1 MRIAILGPLAATHHS
16 QPVAPTAAKPRT
28 VLAVLATHANDVVP
42 ISSLIAELWQDSPP
56 RNARTTTQTYILSL
70 RKLIH
75 AAAQHAGVADDAKKV
90 LVTTPAGYL
99 LRVPPDSVDASHFE
113 RLANIGHRARER
125 QDYVAAARTFAE
137 ALSWWRG
144 PAFVDVQAGR
154 RLRLYAQRLGEIR
167 LNVLDCR
174 IEADLRLGRHHEL
187 LGGLSAVTTQHPTHE
202 GLVAHLM
209 LALYR
214 SGRRCEALEAYQRLR
229 VSLAEKRGLEPAPA
243 LRRLHRSMLSAD
255 QATTD
260 LTETWQA
267 THAVVRRSVPQPRIP
282 ADVAAM
288 PWSVSPPR

>member
-1 MRIAILGPLAATHHS
+1 MRIAILGPLAATHHNR
-16 QPVAPTAAKPRT
+16 PIAPTAAKPRT
-28 VLAVLATHANDVVP
+28 VLAVLAAHTNDVVP
-42 ISSLIAELWQDSPP
+42 MNVLISELWQGSPP

-70 RKLIH
+70 RKLID
-75 AAAQHAGVADDAKKV
+75 AAARHAGVADDAKKV
-90 LVTTPAGYL
+90 LVTTSAGYQ
-99 LRVPPDSVDASHFE
+99 LRVPADSVDASHFE
-113 RLANIGHRARER
+113 RLANVGHRARER
-125 QDYVAAARTFAE
+125 QDYAATARAFAE

-144 PAFVDVQAGR
+144 PALVDVQAGR
-154 RLRLYAQRLGEIR
+154 RLRIYAQRLSEIR
-167 LNVLDCR
+167 LNALDCR

-187 LGGLSAVTTQHPTHE
+187 LGELSAVTAQHPTHE

-229 VSLAEKRGLEPAPA
+229 TGLTEKLGLEPAPA

-267 THAVVRRSVPQPRIP
+267 THAVPRRAVPQPRIP

-288 PWSVSPPR
+288 PWSASLPN